1 MISPKIFQGGIMRL
15 FKKLGLTALVYA
27 GVVSTALASPITV
40 YNMTSNPV
48 RFSHTLCSSDTG
60 ICRMVYQNKLDAR
73 TSSNNEIRIVLPID
87 HSVNQFIITN
97 AELFDKAGGVVK
109 RLNDRCVM
117 SKDTNFVLLS
127 LDADN
132 ELVCQHG

>member
-1 MISPKIFQGGIMRL
+1 MRL
-15 FKKLGLTALVYA
+15 FKKLGLAAFVYA

-48 RFSHTLCSSDTG
+48 RFAHTLCSSDTG

-73 TSSNNEIRIVLPID
+73 TSANNEMRIVLPID
-87 HSVNQFIITN
+87 NSVNQFIITS
-97 AELFDKAGGVVK
+97 AELFDKSGGVVK

-127 LDADN
+127 LNATND
-132 ELVCQHG
+132 LVCQHG

>member
-1 MISPKIFQGGIMRL
+1 MRL
-15 FKKLGLTALVYA
+15 FKKLGLAALVYA
-27 GVVSTALASPITV
+27 GVVATALASPITV

-48 RFSHTLCSSDTG
+48 RFAHTLCSSDTG

-73 TSSNNEIRIVLPID
+73 TSANNEMRIVLPID
-87 HSVNQFIITN
+87 SSVNQFIITS
-97 AELFDKAGGVVK
+97 AELFDKSGGVVK

-127 LDADN
+127 LNATND
-132 ELVCQHG
+132 LVCQHG